1 MLKKITACAM
11 ALILSVS
18 AIGAN
23 GKYASAEE
31 RTVTF
36 ENFDTSINGGEP
48 IRGVDISSIIS
59 IENAGV
65 EFFDTTGNK
74 ADIFETLSQKGV
86 NYIRVRVWNEP
97 YDSNGNIYGGG
108 NNDLFT
114 AAEIGKRARLSDRS
128 AGICFP

>member
-1 MLKKITACAM
+1 MPDT
-11 ALILSVS
+11 LSCWTRIRS
-18 AIGAN
+18 SNASGRWIGVN
-23 GKYASAEE
+23 VKYAAAEE

-74 ADIFETLSQKGV
+74 ADIFETLSP
-86 NYIRVRVWNEP
+86 REP
-97 YDSNGNIYGGG
+97 
-108 NNDLFT
+108 F
-114 AAEIGKRARLSDRS
+114 
-128 AGICFP
+128 